1 MSYNVEKYGRNF
13 QMVGLSKLQNLNSV
27 KSWASEAILK
37 LKYSVDWLIKFRQV
51 QVVHYLRWDGV
62 PQAGETLLDVV
73 ASLALKR
80 IVVGA
85 LVRMT
90 ARPAASTGIN
100 VFVMYFNIRRY
111 RGYKGTYRK
120 AYIVS
125 VLQSGSFSKWHSIHE
140 IYSTLYSCECT

>member
-1 MSYNVEKYGRNF
+1 
-13 QMVGLSKLQNLNSV
+13 MVGLRKLQNSNSV

-100 VFVMYFNIRRY
+100 VFVI
-111 RGYKGTYRK
+111 
-120 AYIVS
+120 
-125 VLQSGSFSKWHSIHE
+125 L
-140 IYSTLYSCECT
+140 